1 MKKHIKSIIPIVL
14 IGMILGGC
22 QMNSEHKSQYN
33 ETKSSKQ
40 SEVKKDKKMTKKE
53 QLAYLKEHE
62 QEIIDFVK
70 FQNKKIESVQID
82 WNDVQWSKGG
92 NGTPQ
97 GGERILLFGEINNDS
112 ESSWRVDI
120 DVEKGRL
127 DLKNMYLGQPIR
139 IGGKLF
145 E

>member
-70 FQNKKIESVQID
+70 SQNKKIESVQID
-82 WNDVQWSKGG
+82 WNDVRWSKGG

-97 GGERILLFGEINNDS
+97 GGGE
-112 ESSWRVDI
+112 
-120 DVEKGRL
+120 G
-127 DLKNMYLGQPIR
+127 M
-139 IGGKLF
+139 
-145 E
+145 